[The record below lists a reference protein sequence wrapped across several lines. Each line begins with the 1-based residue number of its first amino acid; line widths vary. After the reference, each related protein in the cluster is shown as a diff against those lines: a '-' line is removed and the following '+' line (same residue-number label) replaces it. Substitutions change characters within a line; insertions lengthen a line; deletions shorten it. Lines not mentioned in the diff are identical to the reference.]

1 MSPQELTKAI
11 RKMAK
16 LKEGAEEARKQY
28 YAAQDE
34 AREHIKATLD
44 ALYNATGKHG
54 ICFGD
59 YLDIGGGKMLKI
71 NGEGE
76 WNEQDYLTAI
86 EIIPKPTSLAT
97 LAGMAEAVEKD
108 LKDQCQ
114 PLP

>member
-11 RKMAK
+11 RKMVK
-16 LKEGAEEARKQY
+16 LKEGADTARKQY
-28 YAAQDE
+28 LAAQDE

-76 WNEQDYLTAI
+76 WNEHDYLTAI